1 MKKPPRIQWF
11 LCLVAG
17 LFLVLPLGA
26 QVPKK
31 QPLGRYSE
39 LWTKSAF
46 TIPPLKEVV
55 EIEEEN
61 PLEEYTLAGAC
72 EVEGGWFVVLINKKE
87 RDKRIR
93 LHPGENN
100 EEGFE
105 VVKVDRGSSYMD
117 TRVEIKNRSGKI
129 GAVEYDEKFI
139 VLKKATPKAPA
150 GKKPTIKPGQRP
162 PTPQRPTTTS
172 KRPTST
178 SSGGKPRVR
187 RIPSPPSR

>member
-1 MKKPPRIQWF
+1 MRNSSRTR
-11 LCLVAG
+11 LLLLLLVGIA
-17 LFLVLPLGA
+17 LSLPLGA

-55 EIEEEN
+55 EVEEEN
-61 PLEEYTLAGAC
+61 PLDEYTLAGAC
-72 EVEGGWFVVLINKKE
+72 EVQGGWFVVLINKKE

-93 LHPGENN
+93 LHPGEKNDQ
-100 EEGFE
+100 GFE

-129 GAVEYDEKFI
+129 GAVEYDKKFI
-139 VLKKATPKAPA
+139 VLKKATPRAPA
-150 GKKPTIKPGQRP
+150 GKPTAKPTVKPTVKPSTPAKRP
-162 PTPQRPTTTS
+162 PTP
-172 KRPTST
+172 ST
-178 SSGGKPRVR
+178 GGKPRVR

>member
-72 EVEGGWFVVLINKKE
+72 EVEGGWFVVLINKTV
-87 RDKRIR
+87 
-93 LHPGENN
+93 LAYGETS
-100 EEGFE
+100 E
-105 VVKVDRGSSYMD
+105 V
-117 TRVEIKNRSGKI
+117 
-129 GAVEYDEKFI
+129 F
-139 VLKKATPKAPA
+139 TPENLALTFGGVSPNLLT
-150 GKKPTIKPGQRP
+150 GP
-162 PTPQRPTTTS
+162 
-172 KRPTST
+172 ST
-178 SSGGKPRVR
+178 NHDST
-187 RIPSPPSR
+187 